1 MKKLALL
8 LVIIGL
14 FACKHDII
22 NPPINVPTDKVITGN
37 ITTTTTLTADKE
49 WTLNNNDY
57 ATLVWLSAGTPPT
70 QAELDAQWP
79 AVAYQQ
85 QVAQVEATR
94 RTQYEAQSDGIFF
107 EWQRGTN
114 TKEAWEAAV
123 QAVKDANPYPP
134 AP

>member
-1 MKKLALL
+1 M
-8 LVIIGL
+8 
-14 FACKHDII
+14 I
-22 NPPINVPTDKVITGN
+22 NYPAI
-37 ITTTTTLTADKE
+37 LTANYSGAQ
-49 WTLNNNDY
+49 WTLDGETY
-57 ATLVWLSAGTPPT
+57 EGLTWLDSTPKPT

-85 QVAQVEATR
+85 QIAQVETTR

-134 AP
+134 EP

>member
-1 MKKLALL
+1 M
-8 LVIIGL
+8 
-14 FACKHDII
+14 
-22 NPPINVPTDKVITGN
+22 TDYTAV
-37 ITTTTTLTADKE
+37 LTANYVGKE
-49 WTLNNNDY
+49 WTLNGNDY
-57 ATLVWLSAGTPPT
+57 TTLVWLSAGTPPT
-70 QAELDAQWP
+70 QAQLDAQWP

-85 QVAQVEATR
+85 QVAQVETTR